1 MRSIAR
7 CLIFVVVLPL
17 VAAASQSPPAQNAPD
32 LAKLLP
38 GEAAGWRPAGPDRAF
53 NRETSVRYLRGAGGT
68 YLAYGFRRLLVREY
82 SDTAGAPLVAEVY
95 DMGTA
100 GDAYGVFASDPGGEA
115 AAAGN
120 EALYGRGILRFW
132 KGVYFVRLRAAKET
146 AVTRGLLADLGR
158 KIAAAIPEEGAKPA
172 ILGCLPAARLI
183 KGSIRYFHKQSSL
196 DGQYY
201 LVDENALLLD
211 EGTEAALGRYH
222 EAGGEALLLVCR
234 YRTAVD
240 ARRAYLKFGRVYFSR
255 NFDERGD
262 SMIERIE
269 SGEFGAAE
277 LAGACLILVLESPGR
292 ASCEVLLRTAAS
304 SAQQVFP
311 QKSPGR
317 R

>member
-17 VAAASQSPPAQNAPD
+17 VTAAPQSAAAQNAPD
-32 LAKLLP
+32 LVKLLP
-38 GEAAGWRPAGPDRAF
+38 GEAAGWRPAGPDRVF
-53 NRETSVRYLRGAGGT
+53 NRETSVRYLRGAGET

-100 GDAYGVFASDPGGEA
+100 GDAFGVFSNDPSGEA
-115 AAAGN
+115 VAAGN

-132 KGVYFVRLRAAKET
+132 KGAYFVRLRAAKET
-146 AVTRGLLADLGR
+146 SGTRGLLTDLGR
-158 KIAAAIPEEGAKPA
+158 KIAAAIPEEGARPT
-172 ILGCLPAARLI
+172 ILGCLPGARLI
-183 KGSIRYFHKQSSL
+183 KGSVRYLHKQSSL
-196 DGQYY
+196 NGHYY

-234 YRTAVD
+234 YRTAAD
-240 ARRAYLKFGRVYFSR
+240 ARRAYLKFGRVYFSGK
-255 NFDERGD
+255 FDDRGD

-269 SGEFGAAE
+269 SGEFGAAQ
-277 LAGACLILVLESPGR
+277 LSGACLILVLESPGR
-292 ASCEVLLRTAAS
+292 ASCEALLGAAAS
-304 SAQQVFP
+304 SAQQIFP
-311 QKSPGR
+311 QKTPGR